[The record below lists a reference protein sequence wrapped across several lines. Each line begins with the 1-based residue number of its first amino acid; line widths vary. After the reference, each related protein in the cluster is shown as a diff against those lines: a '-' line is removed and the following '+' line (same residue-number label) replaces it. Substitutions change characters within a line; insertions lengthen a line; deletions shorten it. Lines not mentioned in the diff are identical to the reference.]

1 MRWRPVAAAAAGV
14 VAVVGLN
21 AGKAAADTGD
31 ESVDPSPTTS
41 TTTPKPDPSLDERS
55 AKLDQAA
62 SYSAYVDSLPPYT
75 PKPKPAPP
83 VDLSAPVSAVT
94 HLAPTISVG
103 DDQTAPTPDFLR
115 LTPDIR
121 AKAAESP
128 RKQPSAVDQA
138 RAAMAA
144 EAGAAANGASA
155 PAVEAPSA
163 APVDD
168 PSPNQSPAASTA
180 TYATTTGANTNTSTP
195 ALPPAPGSAGA
206 TDQWWPTWAGDLV
219 DQRFEAAWRE
229 NPVRGP
235 PPGTASALGN
245 DGRTTIYQVSVVKGK
260 DGTEVSISA
269 SQSAVVNNRGLAEA
283 GAIGSGSATATGD
296 LARTSIYQTTVVVQ
310 RGTGTA
316 TVEQAT
322 HVDNLGHALAASAGS
337 ENAEAVGNASS
348 TTVHQTAVVLLLGSG
363 DAQLSQQ
370 ADVTNVGDATAVAID
385 RQSAA
390 SGSTATTDVSQIAV
404 LVVHD
409 DDVTVTQ
416 RSSTTNVGVGNA
428 SGGTAIG
435 NSSTNTTSQVDVL
448 H

>member
-21 AGKAAADTGD
+21 AGKAAAEAAD
-31 ESVDPSPTTS
+31 EGVDPGPTTS
-41 TTTPKPDPSLDERS
+41 TTTPSPPLDERS

-75 PKPKPAPP
+75 PKPKPPP
-83 VDLSAPVSAVT
+83 PIDLSAPVSAVT
-94 HLAPTISVG
+94 HLAPTISIG
-103 DDQTAPTPDFLR
+103 DDQTAPNPDFLR
-115 LTPDIR
+115 ILHPR
-121 AKAAESP
+121 GEGSAQSRERKA
-128 RKQPSAVDQA
+128 SAVDQA

-144 EAGAAANGASA
+144 EAAAGVANGGSA
-155 PAVEAPSA
+155 PKAEPPSA

-168 PSPNQSPAASTA
+168 PSPNQSSAPSSA
-180 TYATTTGANTNTSTP
+180 TYATTTGANTNTSTA
-195 ALPPAPGSAGA
+195 ALPPTPGSAGA
-206 TDQWWPTWAGDLV
+206 ADQWWPTWAGDLV

-245 DGRTTIYQVSVVKGK
+245 DGRTTIYQVSVVTGK

-269 SQSAVVNNRGLAEA
+269 TQSAVVNNRGLAEA

-296 LARTSIYQTTVVVQ
+296 LATTSIYQTTVVVQ

-322 HVDNLGHALAASAGS
+322 HVDNLGHAVAASAGS

-363 DAQLSQQ
+363 DAQLSQH

-385 RQSAA
+385 RQSSA

-428 SGGTAIG
+428 TGGTAIG
-435 NSSTNTTSQVDVL
+435 NNSTNTTSQVDVL